1 MVAVDGSGLGHLRA
15 ASPVRRNRTDRATL
29 RRAHRLARLLAHS
42 SGCARAAATA
52 EWGAVGSLPQVGVPA
67 HYARAQ
73 DQVSRRAETS
83 RLARLC
89 DRART
94 QVAASTHLRS
104 AVRCARGE
112 QPPSGGGGSTP
123 QRRGSA
129 AQQDEG
135 VLKFL
140 SSSGSALLAA
150 EFSEQRT
157 AFFFE
162 LLRGLFAPRRS
173 HAAEQESLVRRLS
186 LPDGQLLLPNYPAM
200 PVTRLVCSQ
209 QALAESSDA
218 LAEFIE
224 SISSPHLLGGKP
236 RGAQVDIDQV
246 LDVALSAFSQAA
258 QEIRALLLRTFYTF
272 DTNRDGV
279 LSIAEF
285 GELCGA
291 LHPGTSQSQIELLFL
306 KTQEASEKLVLENG
320 EKDVGD
326 ALLPEAFVATMLSAA
341 DMLSPQDRSAADV

>member
-1 MVAVDGSGLGHLRA
+1 MREHKIKS
-15 ASPVRRNRTDRATL
+15 
-29 RRAHRLARLLAHS
+29 
-42 SGCARAAATA
+42 AAAQKLRDLL
-52 EWGAVGSLPQVGVPA
+52 GSAIVHAPKSQ
-67 HYARAQ
+67 
-73 DQVSRRAETS
+73 
-83 RLARLC
+83 
-89 DRART
+89 RART
-94 QVAASTHLRS
+94 FALLCGVRGGSSLRL
-104 AVRCARGE
+104 
-112 QPPSGGGGSTP
+112 GGGGSTP

-236 RGAQVDIDQV
+236 RGAQVDIDQLAGVRGAQMRV

-285 GELCGA
+285 GEV
-291 LHPGTSQSQIELLFL
+291 LLLRGSAAPLPPPPPPHTHTLLLTRHGVFSIAEFG
-306 KTQEASEKLVLENG
+306 QVSVGSVLVL
-320 EKDVGD
+320 VIRI
-326 ALLPEAFVATMLSAA
+326 A
-341 DMLSPQDRSAADV
+341 R